1 MNAPTRPIW
10 LLLDPPS
17 EHGYARRGSLRE
29 KSNAPEAPFPSI
41 DLILL
46 SGAIDG
52 AGFEPRYLDAQVK
65 RMSWQGVIDACQK
78 LQPSGIVS
86 LLTSSRTDAE
96 LEELRA
102 LREAVAD
109 APLFAVGT
117 VHTVLNPAR
126 SREILERH
134 NWLAG
139 IVLNIAENNFSS
151 IITND
156 CCTPLNVAV
165 RRGDDVIVPPLSVN
179 YGRDLRIPTPKHS
192 VFKNAR
198 YFFPQSKRTP
208 VTCVQMSFGCPYTC
222 EFCLDN
228 AVYRNMLYRNVDDVV
243 AELVQIDRSG
253 FREVYFKDLTFGL
266 NKAITTEFLE
276 KLAAERLAL
285 RWLCTTRVDVATD
298 RLLRLMKNAGCYG
311 IEFGVESGSRH
322 RRAKNGKPIDDDAI
336 CRVFR
341 QCRALGLETTA
352 FVMIGFEDE
361 TEQEIRQ
368 TMRFI
373 ESLDPAY
380 VSYNIVSALAGTP
393 LEARA
398 RSEGFLR
405 EGVSDH
411 SYAHSNILHKHLTLD
426 QLEALHTEAIRS
438 FYRRPSAMA
447 KRLLRLESVFELR
460 KLAKLC
466 RVAL

>member
-1 MNAPTRPIW
+1 MSASTRPIW

-17 EHGYARRGSLRE
+17 EQGYARRGSLRE

-46 SGAIDG
+46 SGAVAE

-65 RMSWQGVIDACQK
+65 RMSWRGVADACRR
-78 LQPSGIVS
+78 LRPCGIVS
-86 LLTSSRTDAE
+86 LLTSSRTDDE
-96 LEELRA
+96 LEKLRE
-102 LREAVAD
+102 LREAVSN
-109 APLFAVGT
+109 APLYAVGT
-117 VHTVLNPAR
+117 VHTILNPVR
-126 SREILERH
+126 GREILERH
-134 NWLAG
+134 RWLDG

-151 IITND
+151 IITD
-156 CCTPLNVAV
+156 DQCTPQNVAV
-165 RRGDDVIVPPLSVN
+165 RRGDDIIVPALSVN
-179 YGRDLRIPTPKHS
+179 YGRDLRMPTPKHA
-192 VFKNAR
+192 VFKDAR

-228 AVYRNMLYRNVDDVV
+228 AVYRKMLYRNVDDVV
-243 AELVQIDRSG
+243 AELVDVDRSG

-276 KLAAERLAL
+276 KLAAKRLGL
-285 RWLCTTRVDVATD
+285 RWLCTTRVDVATN

-336 CRVFR
+336 RVVFR
-341 QCRALGLETTA
+341 RCRALGLETTA

-361 TEQEIRQ
+361 TEKEIRQ

-373 ESLDPAY
+373 ESIDPTY
-380 VSYNIVSALAGTP
+380 VSYNIVNALAGTP

-398 RSEGFLR
+398 RREGFLR
-405 EGVSDH
+405 GDVSDH
-411 SYAHSNILHKHLTLD
+411 SYAHSNIRHKYLTLE
-426 QLEALHTEAIRS
+426 QLEALHAEATRS